1 EKHRQSNRL
10 SPIALPMMPRLDG
23 RDAEALTLHHFGIS
37 GSAIELGG
45 ERTQNFRIRTSG
57 TTDFILKVSAPQ
69 EDIDVVM
76 LESAALL
83 HIERTAPAIVAPRVA
98 TALNGQESIYLGPHD
113 GRHLRLLSYVQGT
126 PLSMVETPSAELRRA
141 IGRAVADLDAAL
153 RSFDHPFSHQR
164 DLIWDIKNIGRVKTF
179 FELIDPE
186 RRPLVEIMMRRF
198 ERLAAPHMTSLP
210 AQTVHSDMNGQNILV
225 APGRNDRIVG
235 FLDFGDLVHA
245 PRLVDLA
252 GVALLQIGQTGDDLQ
267 AIVDV
272 VHAYDGATRLTPL
285 EVRLL
290 PELMIAR
297 CIINV
302 AVTES
307 LAACQPANRPYI
319 MKNNPASWARLDW
332 LHTLPVDA
340 LPEAINLRSEDRAP

>member
-1 EKHRQSNRL
+1 
-10 SPIALPMMPRLDG
+10 MVPRLDG
-23 RDAEALTLHHFGIS
+23 SDAEALALRHFGIS
-37 GSAIELGG
+37 GSATELGG

-69 EDIDVVM
+69 EDIDVVL

-83 HIERTAPAIVAPRVA
+83 HIERTAPGIVAPRVA
-98 TALNGQESIYLGPHD
+98 TALNGQESVYLGPHD
-113 GRHLRLLSYVQGT
+113 GRYLRLLSYVQGT
-126 PLSMVETPSAELRRA
+126 PLSLVEASSAELRRA
-141 IGRAVADLDAAL
+141 IGHAVANLDAAL
-153 RSFDHPFSHQR
+153 RTFDHPFSHQR
-164 DLIWDIKNIGRVKTF
+164 DLIWDIKNIGRVKSF
-179 FELIDPE
+179 FQLIEPE
-186 RRPLVEIMMRRF
+186 RRPLAAAMMERF
-198 ERLAAPHMTSLP
+198 ERLAAPHMASLP
-210 AQTVHSDMNGQNILV
+210 AQAVHSDMNGQNILV
-225 APGRNDRIVG
+225 VPGRNDRTVG

-245 PRLVDLA
+245 PRLMDLA
-252 GVALLQIGQTGDDLQ
+252 GVALLQIGQTDDDLQ

-302 AVTES
+302 AVTEN
-307 LAACQPANRPYI
+307 LAARQPANRAYI

-332 LHTLPVDA
+332 LHALPVDA
-340 LPEAINLRSEDRAP
+340 LPEAITLQSEDRAP